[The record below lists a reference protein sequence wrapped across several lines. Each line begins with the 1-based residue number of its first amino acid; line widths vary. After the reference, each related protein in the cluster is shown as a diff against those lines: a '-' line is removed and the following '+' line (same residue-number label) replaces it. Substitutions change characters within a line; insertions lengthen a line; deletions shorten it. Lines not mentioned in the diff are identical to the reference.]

1 MMELKALSEAVIE
14 GGASTVISL
23 VEAALAEGVPATTIL
38 SDGLTPGI
46 LEVGELFQAEEI
58 FLPEMLRSAKA
69 MISGIDLLRPEM
81 ARRDFEAVAIV
92 VLGTVK
98 GDIHDI
104 GKNIVGMIMEGA
116 GFRVIDLGTNVP
128 AGSFAKAIVEH
139 KAHALGLSALLS
151 TTMPEM
157 REVLSALQEA
167 GARDGI
173 KVIVGGAPV
182 TQEFAEAIGADGYAA
197 NAPGAVKRVKA
208 LLNLS

>member
-1 MMELKALSEAVIE
+1 MTDLKALSEAVIE
-14 GGASTVISL
+14 GEASTVTGL

-69 MISGIDLLRPEM
+69 MISGIDLLRPVM
-81 ARRDFEAVAIV
+81 AERDFEAAATV

-98 GDIHDI
+98 GDVHDI

-116 GFRVIDLGTNVP
+116 GFRVVDLGTDVP
-128 AGSFAKAIVEH
+128 ADRFAKAIVEH
-139 KAHALGLSALLS
+139 KAHVLGLSALIS

-157 REVLSALQEA
+157 RHVLSVLKEA
-167 GARDGI
+167 GARDGV

>member
-1 MMELKALSEAVIE
+1 MTDLKALSEAVIE
-14 GGASTVISL
+14 GEASTVTGL
-23 VEAALAEGVPATTIL
+23 VEAALAEGVPAATIL

-69 MISGIDLLRPEM
+69 MISGIDLLRPAM
-81 ARRDFEAVAIV
+81 AERDSEAVAIV

-98 GDIHDI
+98 GDVHDI

-116 GFRVIDLGTNVP
+116 GFRVIDLGTDVP
-128 AGSFAKAIVEH
+128 ADRFAKAIVEH
-139 KAHALGLSALLS
+139 KAHVLGLSALIS

-157 REVLSALQEA
+157 RHVLSVLKEA

-197 NAPGAVKRVKA
+197 DAPGAVKRAKA

>member
-1 MMELKALSEAVIE
+1 MTDLKALSEAVIE
-14 GGASTVISL
+14 GEASTVTGL
-23 VEAALAEGVPATTIL
+23 VETALAEGVPAATIL

-69 MISGIDLLRPEM
+69 MISGIDLLRPVM
-81 ARRDFEAVAIV
+81 AERDSEALATV

-98 GDIHDI
+98 GDVHDI

-116 GFRVIDLGTNVP
+116 GFRVIDLGTDVP
-128 AGSFAKAIVEH
+128 SDRFAKAIVEH
-139 KAHALGLSALLS
+139 KAHVLGLSALLS

-157 REVLSALQEA
+157 RHVLSVLKEA

-182 TQEFAEAIGADGYAA
+182 TQGFAEAIGADGYAA
-197 NAPGAVKRVKA
+197 DAPGAVKRAKA